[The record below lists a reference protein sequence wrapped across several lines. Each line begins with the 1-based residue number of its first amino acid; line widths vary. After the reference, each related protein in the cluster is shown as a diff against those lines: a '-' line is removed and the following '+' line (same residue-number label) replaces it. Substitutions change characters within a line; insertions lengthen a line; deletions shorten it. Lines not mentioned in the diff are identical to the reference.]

1 MKNRQA
7 MILRELDLLP
17 VYHQKVIAHSLE
29 EAKSNQKP
37 ATEDVQTQDNVSVQ
51 NTEISNSPFP
61 QDDRRTSILRMDW
74 LALKSTVASCVECKL
89 HTTRTN
95 TVFGVGDE
103 EASWLFVG
111 EGPGA
116 DEDKRGEPF
125 VGQAGKLLD
134 NMLGAIDLRRGDDVY
149 IANIVKCRPPGNRTP
164 ESVEAN
170 TCEPYLTRQ
179 IELIKPKLII
189 ALGKTAIQNLLN
201 TDAAV
206 GSLRS
211 RLHDHKGI
219 PVIVTYHPA
228 YLLRNMLDKAKA
240 WEDLCFARRTMA
252 GLKSASLST

>member
-1 MKNRQA
+1 MKNRQT

-17 VYHQKVIAHSLE
+17 VYQQKGIAHSLVE
-29 EAKSNQKP
+29 TESNQKP
-37 ATEDVQTQDNVSVQ
+37 STEDVKAQGNASIENAAGTNSSLTQ
-51 NTEISNSPFP
+51 EG
-61 QDDRRTSILRMDW
+61 RRTSTLRMDW
-74 LALKSTVASCVECKL
+74 STLKSAVTGCVECKL

-103 EASWLFVG
+103 KASWLFVG

-116 DEDKRGEPF
+116 DEDKKGEPF

-134 NMLGAIDLRRGDDVY
+134 NMLAAIDIRRGDDVY

-164 ESVEAN
+164 EPVEAN

-189 ALGKTAIQNLLN
+189 ALGKTAIQYLLN

-206 GSLRS
+206 GSLRN

-228 YLLRNMLDKAKA
+228 YLLRNALDKAKA
-240 WEDLCFARRTMA
+240 WEDLCLARKTMV
-252 GLKSASLST
+252 GLKSASLSA